1 MSTNFVSDISPKKES
16 LHNRIAFQFSFCTGR
31 KTNKMYH
38 RLLKDIRVLI
48 YVSFKDQYSLRC
60 FSIFSETLEETHVRF
75 LGFQE
80 KNISIKSL
88 QCHIA
93 VDFPF
98 AENFLTEVAL

>member
-1 MSTNFVSDISPKKES
+1 MFHLKTNIVSDVSPS
-16 LHNRIAFQFSFCTGR
+16 W
-31 KTNKMYH
+31 
-38 RLLKDIRVLI
+38 DII
-48 YVSFKDQYSLRC
+48 E
-60 FSIFSETLEETHVRF
+60 IFSETLEETYVRF